1 MEPVARP
8 LAVKAPQTYRR
19 KKQEVRADKSLA
31 STHGLSDPSG
41 KSISTRTVASSAKRS
56 AMNPEQA
63 KFREI
68 ALDTV
73 AILNNRAFSLNGK
86 TIDLKATVERC
97 IANTRFYAANDAISL
112 QPPEDYFYPLTDIQ
126 VMQETSLTACHRIAR
141 VNGKDHVA
149 CLNFASAV
157 EPGGM
162 FRDGTNTQ
170 EDSLARASAL
180 FASLDSDTGKQ
191 MYVYNRQHSA
201 IHRGLYSDTILYSP
215 DVPVFKDDNGN
226 PEAPYLIS
234 FITAAAVDRPFC
246 KGILQET
253 LQQTMYTRA
262 RKILAVAANNG
273 VKHLILGAWGCGVFA
288 HEAADIARLFADLL
302 AKDDFKERFVSVT
315 FPITDSA
322 MLRVLKTVFQEDSFE
337 PLVLLCVFRSQSAAI
352 TTVKRLG
359 VC

>member
-1 MEPVARP
+1 MQPVASQP
-8 LAVKAPQTYRR
+8 AVKAPQTYRN
-19 KKQEVRADKSLA
+19 KKQKVRAAGSLA
-31 STHGLSDPSG
+31 SSAHGLSGRSG
-41 KSISTRTVASSAKRS
+41 KPISTRTVASSAKRS

-73 AILNNRAFSLNGK
+73 EILNNKAFKLNGK

-97 IANTRFYAANDAISL
+97 IANTRFYAANDSIPL
-112 QPPEDYFYPLTDIQ
+112 QPSADYFYPLTDIQ
-126 VMQETSLTACHRIAR
+126 VMEETSLAACHRIAR

-157 EPGGM
+157 DPGGM

-180 FASLDSDTGKQ
+180 FASLDSDTGRQ
-191 MYVYNRQHSA
+191 MYSYNKQHHA

-215 DVPVFKDDNGN
+215 DVPVFRDDNGN
-226 PEAPYLIS
+226 PEEPYLIS

-246 KGILQET
+246 KGIPQET

-262 RKILAVAANNG
+262 RKILTVAANNG
-273 VKHLILGAWGCGVFA
+273 VKHLILGAWGCGIFA
-288 HEAADIARLFADLL
+288 HDAADIARLFADLL
-302 AKDDFKERFVSVT
+302 AEDDFKERFVSVS
-315 FPITDSA
+315 FPITDPA
-322 MLRVLKTVFQEDSFE
+322 MLRVFKDHLPGTEY
-337 PLVLLCVFRSQSAAI
+337 
-352 TTVKRLG
+352 
-359 VC
+359 